1 MNNEEVI
8 NDNNYNESP
17 ASSSFGFVD
26 PQKYLSDIANGQ
38 AANFI
43 NAGIGKYNSEIQENI
58 QKTQSTLRTY
68 FNVNTKSIVSKLQKI
83 LFPLTVKDWSRSV
96 PEEVPHVQAVNHN
109 LPELY
114 IPIVFTFLFILLT
127 SLSNIVNGTFSFANV
142 TYTFTKFFVIV
153 ILMVLLT
160 KLLFYVGC
168 QITSSIFTLFADLC
182 SVSVYISLA
191 NLFCFNM
198 KIRYVVLCYTFM
210 ASFYWTIKT
219 MRSQSG
225 MQTKPKPA
233 HTYSILL
240 IAVLQGL
247 IPLFFV
253 KSCGC
258 AKKIPINTEVTQ

>member
-182 SVSVYISLA
+182 
-191 NLFCFNM
+191 
-198 KIRYVVLCYTFM
+198 YTFM